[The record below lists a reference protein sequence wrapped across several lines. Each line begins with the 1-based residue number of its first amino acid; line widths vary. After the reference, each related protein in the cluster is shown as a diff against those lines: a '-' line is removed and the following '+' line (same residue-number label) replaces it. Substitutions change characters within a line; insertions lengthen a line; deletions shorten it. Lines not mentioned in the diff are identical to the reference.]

1 MVKGIFIMAN
11 KEGLRLPLPFFKIN
25 IINFSNSKLKGKKDY
40 FFKTREKLFGNLSIF
55 FPIEWFELE
64 KAETWHKITALLIK
78 ILFY

>member
-55 FPIEWFELE
+55 FPLNGLSWKKL
-64 KAETWHKITALLIK
+64 KLGTKLQH
-78 ILFY
+78 Y